1 MPCKNPRPLCQLI
14 LLILNSRAFKSGKA
28 PVLVATGVSAR
39 GLDIINVMHVVNFDM
54 PSKEHGGIQEYI
66 HRIGRTARIGN
77 DGLATSFFNERNDD
91 IAEDLV
97 KVLVESKQEVP
108 EFLEQYK
115 PADAEAIDFD
125 DDSEGEDESGANADD
140 PWGAAPEGDAWGA
153 SDTPADDAWG
163 APAAKEAEPAA
174 DAWGAPEPA
183 ARAAPVE
190 EVAW

>member
-1 MPCKNPRPLCQLI
+1 
-14 LLILNSRAFKSGKA
+14 
-28 PVLVATGVSAR
+28 
-39 GLDIINVMHVVNFDM
+39 MHVVNFDM

-91 IAEDLV
+91 LAEDLV

-125 DDSEGEDESGANADD
+125 DESEEETETGGANGDD

-153 SDTPADDAWG
+153 SDTPA
-163 APAAKEAEPAA
+163 AEPAA
-174 DAWGAPEPA
+174 DAWGAPQPT